1 MFLVLIRDNQ
11 EIMKI
16 KNNNNQLSDEAEAEY
31 KLNNLAGRGWFI
43 STSMR
48 LSDVLRKIEWGK
60 KELDINFRLLGI

>member
-43 STSMR
+43 STPMR
-48 LSDVLRKIEWGK
+48 LSDVLRKIE
-60 KELDINFRLLGI
+60 

>member
-43 STSMR
+43 STSMS

-60 KELDINFRLLGI
+60 K

>member
-11 EIMKI
+11 KIMKI

-43 STSMR
+43 STPIR
-48 LSDVLRKIEWGK
+48 LSDVLRKIEWDK
-60 KELDINFRLLGI
+60 K

>member
-1 MFLVLIRDNQ
+1 MCQKIRTRQPGNVFSFNQGNQ

-31 KLNNLAGRGWFI
+31 KLNNLAGRRWFI

-48 LSDVLRKIEWGK
+48 LSDVLRKIE
-60 KELDINFRLLGI
+60 

>member
-43 STSMR
+43 STSMS
-48 LSDVLRKIEWGK
+48 LSDVLRKIE
-60 KELDINFRLLGI
+60 